1 MKAMLNLLFG
11 AALMT
16 LSLGGLAQD
25 VEELRQ
31 FDSNAQKQLYKE
43 LTDELRCPKC
53 QNQNIAD
60 SNANIAKDLRN
71 KVYKLVKDGSSKDD
85 VIDYM
90 VERYGYFVYY
100 KPPLTAGTIVLWLLP
115 ILFVLFT
122 LLLIWVKSKRSR
134 EKVETGQWSEQQE
147 QRLNQLIE
155 QLNHPQER

>member
-16 LSLGGLAQD
+16 LSLGVLAQD